1 MDRVRFGRVLGMGA
15 RQTARTL
22 MDAAGAAAAPD
33 PSPRPSA
40 PAADRPT
47 VQSQPARSAPPGVP
61 TARGIA
67 EGGKRFGEAVWGPFV
82 HLGGVLWLEFTG
94 VFFGIF
100 ALVALQG
107 LWSLR
112 SALHAGASAHT
123 RHRLMI
129 DVGVGLLFSYFCIS
143 SFVRA
148 RRRGRSTHRR

>member
-1 MDRVRFGRVLGMGA
+1 
-15 RQTARTL
+15 
-22 MDAAGAAAAPD
+22 MDAADAAAAPD
-33 PSPRPSA
+33 PSPRPTAATVASCPA
-40 PAADRPT
+40 PAAK
-47 VQSQPARSAPPGVP
+47 SKPARSAPSSVP
-61 TARGIA
+61 STRGIA

-82 HLGGVLWLEFTG
+82 RLGGVLWLEFTG

-112 SALHAGASAHT
+112 SVLRAGASAHD

-143 SFVRA
+143 SFLRA
-148 RRRGRSTHRR
+148 RRRERSANRR

>member
-1 MDRVRFGRVLGMGA
+1 MGA
-15 RQTARTL
+15 RQAARTL
-22 MDAAGAAAAPD
+22 MDVADAAAASD

-40 PAADRPT
+40 PTAPTAPSRPAAK
-47 VQSQPARSAPPGVP
+47 SQPARSALPSVP
-61 TARGIA
+61 TARRGIA

-107 LWSLR
+107 FWSLR
-112 SALHAGASAHT
+112 SALHAGASAHN

-129 DVGVGLLFSYFCIS
+129 DIGVGLLFSYFCIS
-143 SFVRA
+143 SFLRA
-148 RRRGRSTHRR
+148 RRRGRNANRR